1 MNETQKRI
9 QAYKDALPGL
19 KERVVAVALLLV
31 MSACMMTSA
40 TFAWITLSRSPEVSE
55 MSTTV
60 AANGNLEIAL
70 VDSEGNVPAE
80 SKEGDSSAAQGIVA
94 SNLTWGNLINL
105 SDPTY
110 GLENIA
116 LRPALLS
123 DYNRNRYPLYG
134 ATYGQD
140 GRVISTSDRYE
151 FATWTETSAGT
162 KYFAAG
168 DKSTYGVRAIAS
180 VKYENITGNEAMT
193 EMWKAVNDAYDD
205 AKEVY
210 LDMIEGVTTV
220 DKNGTITCIDALEGM
235 VQIFAQEKID
245 NMLETT
251 DGVVITADYSGYVTY
266 FYRMMEEFM
275 TILNYEG
282 EALLNLANLQAYAS
296 GSSTSTET
304 FKSVDELLT
313 AYKKGTLSSYDGVEL
328 ESLETFYSNYTTLAA
343 DLNGKMKTLAEKC
356 DPDTVPAASRPE
368 VLWSDIKSV
377 VNHLVNVNTTTL
389 EGMEIGSMGSKDL
402 GTLADIAMSS
412 STKSVVIKDGILKD
426 FEQRVG
432 TRMADRTVNVSVYIS
447 ISMSGI
453 NINKTVKARV
463 TTTASD
469 SSAPYSSVTDRL
481 ATENMDTGSIQ
492 GGDATA
498 KDTYGM
504 AIDLWARTNARD
516 MVLTLEGTTITT
528 PIQDTCI
535 NKEGDETDL
544 YIMTT
549 EDGEKEV
556 YKLDDEWYYADSHQ
570 LVDETEREGATF
582 AQKMTELV
590 IGYQGENRVWEQ
602 WQAMLDAG
610 LIEEDSTTQ
619 GSGSCFVFYANPTE
633 QTQIL
638 DLLKSFTVAF
648 LDENG
653 NLLGSASLNTD
664 RYYAINGKVTVPL
677 EMTSGTTYEDEDGN
691 ECVGITA
698 LNPNEPTRITAI
710 VYLNG
715 LRLENQNV
723 LASGEIQGQL
733 NIQFG
738 SSVSLTSPEDRE
750 LQAQYR
756 TITAVAVSDNQTS
769 STASSP
775 ISFEYDGTAKE
786 VTVNLTVA
794 GEQPEKI
801 NGFFVRSINDTQGTR
816 GDVEAFTKNED
827 GTWTAKFN
835 LTKPGSY
842 LMRSLIVDGIEY
854 TLDSFPA
861 VNISGLTISS
871 VTTSLRTGV
880 HMTADSSLN
889 VEVTA
894 VIDTAPELMP
904 SQVRAQ
910 FRDASGK
917 EFNALMSYNQ
927 ENNQWTGTAS
937 INVSGTYTLEYLV
950 MDGEYTEIPDQYKT
964 TLIINLGMTTQVWTS
979 LSPTEFEFNGEDMTI
994 PIQAKIRDNAG
1005 TEMKA
1010 LEGVGLYYHSASSSL
1025 DQNGMYAGLKWNSAT
1040 GYYEGNLTMTKAG
1053 RYSFDRL
1060 QVTTESGSSEIR
1072 TTSSAPVFV
1081 AMPPDPP
1088 AFNAYIANEYQVDLN
1103 GNAALTVGLLYA
1115 ESATIGAKI
1124 VDLNTDKEYV
1134 VKGTITSDYDEVV
1147 VDGETLRAY
1156 HYKFTI
1162 PKNQDGNQNGE
1173 WKLTELYFQDV
1184 FVNGSQ
1190 ITSTEGVIPDA
1201 ESSYVIDVSGKGGS
1215 KGIYAYVVST
1225 LTTEFLPGENTYTNS
1240 TFAFGGTKDN
1250 PTGSFMQTHTVA
1262 PVSLKVV
1269 DWDGRALQS
1278 GTVKS
1283 VVWNIKHEGKS
1294 IDYGGYTG
1302 GTTPGPRD
1310 VSMAAGTDDDGT
1322 VTTYTAEA
1330 QTFQYAGE
1338 YSSTVTI
1345 TLADG
1350 QTHIAEKPKI
1360 TVASITPTVAITG
1373 ISPTGTVNYDTA
1385 SAGGSE
1391 GQTANGHTSGR
1402 GVQGYDTNSA
1412 TVYIGCE
1419 IQESGLFSKKYYHE
1433 YTPSQ
1438 VSITADNLG
1447 NASSARLTFTT
1458 TDNNGTVHMYKDY
1471 VSDMSNWDPD
1481 TENRIDYYEWTTSG
1495 STVTYYIGD
1504 VNGALSGSDTKTAA
1518 GTLTATGLVLYYNSE
1533 PYTVPVTITIN
1544 NQY

>member
-251 DGVVITADYSGYVTY
+251 DGVVITANYNGYVTY

-296 GSSTSTET
+296 GYSTSTET

-313 AYKKGTLSSYDGVEL
+313 AYNNKTLSKYGVTL

-343 DLNGKMKTLAEKC
+343 DLNGNMKTLAEKC

-389 EGMEIGSMGSKDL
+389 EGMEIGTMGSKDL
-402 GTLADIAMSS
+402 DTLANIAMSS
-412 STKSVVIKDGILKD
+412 STKSVVIKDGILED

-535 NKEGDETDL
+535 NKDGDETDL

-570 LVDETEREGATF
+570 LVDETELEGATF

-756 TITAVAVSDNQTS
+756 TITAVAVSGGQTS

-979 LSPTEFEFNGEDMTI
+979 LSPTEFEFTEQVTI
-994 PIQAKIRDNAG
+994 PIQAKVRDNAG

-1010 LEGVGLYYHSASSSL
+1010 LEGVELFYHSASSSL
-1025 DQNGMYAGLKWNSAT
+1025 DQNGMHAELTWNSAT

-1124 VDLNTDKEYV
+1124 VDPNTDKEYV

-1215 KGIYAYVVST
+1215 KGIYAYVVAT
-1225 LTTEFLPGENTYTNS
+1225 VNVAITKDGKEYTGEN
-1240 TFAFGGTKDN
+1240 FGVDANGTT
-1250 PTGSFMQTHTVA
+1250 TGYFMDSYDVENVTVT
-1262 PVSLKVV
+1262 LQ
-1269 DWDGRALQS
+1269 DWNNQAIQDIQGVTWHIEYVANTS
-1278 GTVKS
+1278 E
-1283 VVWNIKHEGKS
+1283 I
-1294 IDYGGYTG
+1294 YGGYTG
-1302 GTTPGPRD
+1302 ANPVPRD
-1310 VSMAAGTDDDGT
+1310 VEMTGNSENKTFTAPTQTFQFAGRYTTSISVQVGDTTFTALSADKSPGYTVSSLKPYVQFTATTPAAGTSFTGFNNTFESTQDRTNTITDNGYT
-1322 VTTYTAEA
+1322 VTLY
-1330 QTFQYAGE
+1330 FQ
-1338 YSSTVTI
+1338 SSTSSCSNRTR
-1345 TLADG
+1345 A
-1350 QTHIAEKPKI
+1350 
-1360 TVASITPTVAITG
+1360 
-1373 ISPTGTVNYDTA
+1373 TA
-1385 SAGGSE
+1385 SAATTGLFNAGRNFTSATCTIDGTGADVTYTYSPTTDGAPAYDTQSFGSASGSGDSIIRTTVGLNAKATTLLLVYGGNTYTVTLDN
-1391 GQTANGHTSGR
+1391 QLTAN
-1402 GVQGYDTNSA
+1402 A
-1412 TVYIGCE
+1412 
-1419 IQESGLFSKKYYHE
+1419 E
-1433 YTPSQ
+1433 Y
-1438 VSITADNLG
+1438 
-1447 NASSARLTFTT
+1447 
-1458 TDNNGTVHMYKDY
+1458 
-1471 VSDMSNWDPD
+1471 
-1481 TENRIDYYEWTTSG
+1481 
-1495 STVTYYIGD
+1495 
-1504 VNGALSGSDTKTAA
+1504 
-1518 GTLTATGLVLYYNSE
+1518 
-1533 PYTVPVTITIN
+1533 
-1544 NQY
+1544 

>member
-251 DGVVITADYSGYVTY
+251 DGVVISADYSGYVTY

-296 GSSTSTET
+296 GSTSTET

-313 AYKKGTLSSYDGVEL
+313 AYKKGTLSSYGVEL

-343 DLNGKMKTLAEKC
+343 DLNGNMKTLAEQC

-535 NKEGDETDL
+535 NKDGDETDL

-570 LVDETEREGATF
+570 LVDETELEGATF

-756 TITAVAVSDNQTS
+756 TITAVAVSGGQTS

-979 LSPTEFEFNGEDMTI
+979 LSPTEFEFTEQVTI
-994 PIQAKIRDNAG
+994 PIQAKVRDNAG

-1010 LEGVGLYYHSASSSL
+1010 LEGVELFYHSASSSL
-1025 DQNGMYAGLKWNSAT
+1025 DQNGMHAELTWNSAT

-1215 KGIYAYVVST
+1215 KGIYAYVVAT
-1225 LTTEFLPGENTYTNS
+1225 VNVAITKDGKEYTGEN
-1240 TFAFGGTKDN
+1240 FGVDANGTT
-1250 PTGSFMQTHTVA
+1250 TGYFMDSYDVENVTVT
-1262 PVSLKVV
+1262 LQ
-1269 DWDGRALQS
+1269 DWNNQAIQDIQGVTWHIEYVA
-1278 GTVKS
+1278 GTS
-1283 VVWNIKHEGKS
+1283 EI
-1294 IDYGGYTG
+1294 YGGYTG
-1302 GTTPGPRD
+1302 ANPVPRE
-1310 VSMAAGTDDDGT
+1310 VEMTGNSENKTF
-1322 VTTYTAEA
+1322 TAPT
-1330 QTFQYAGE
+1330 QTFQFAGRYTTSISVQVGDTTFTALSADKSPGYTVSSLKPYVQFTE
-1338 YSSTVTI
+1338 TTPTAGTSFTGFDNAFEETQDRTNTITNNGYTVTLYFQSSTSSCSRQTRATASEATTGLFNAGRNFTSATCTIDGTGADVTY
-1345 TLADG
+1345 TYSPTTDG
-1350 QTHIAEKPKI
+1350 TTAYNTQSFGSSSGSGS
-1360 TVASITPTVAITG
+1360 SITRTTVGLNAKATTLLLVYG
-1373 ISPTGTVNYDTA
+1373 GNTYTVTLDN
-1385 SAGGSE
+1385 
-1391 GQTANGHTSGR
+1391 QLTAN
-1402 GVQGYDTNSA
+1402 A
-1412 TVYIGCE
+1412 
-1419 IQESGLFSKKYYHE
+1419 E
-1433 YTPSQ
+1433 Y
-1438 VSITADNLG
+1438 
-1447 NASSARLTFTT
+1447 
-1458 TDNNGTVHMYKDY
+1458 
-1471 VSDMSNWDPD
+1471 
-1481 TENRIDYYEWTTSG
+1481 
-1495 STVTYYIGD
+1495 
-1504 VNGALSGSDTKTAA
+1504 
-1518 GTLTATGLVLYYNSE
+1518 
-1533 PYTVPVTITIN
+1533 
-1544 NQY
+1544 